1 MVGTMLIED
10 DELRDLYKLCGEE
23 RLQQLETGL
32 LRLEEQPGDFAT
44 IALLLQEAHRL
55 KGDSRAVG
63 VESVAAIVEAIEEIL
78 KRLQSQ
84 EMRLNPAINAG
95 LYQALT
101 AIAELI
107 HAATTGE
114 PSTIAVA
121 QILAELSGAI
131 GTNRNFEK
139 SANLPFNLVADEEL
153 CEIYRITCEERLQ
166 KLEAGLVKFLSYPD
180 LSVLGELKYQIHS
193 LKGDSRAVGLE
204 AIATIAQQIEQIL
217 KHVQLEK
224 DGVEAVGNGLFI
236 GIDAIAQLV
245 HEAVTGQASLVDP
258 DQVLEHLSANLD
270 TLLEVNSSDSH
281 AVEIALDHQPVPNVT
296 ELEQF
301 EPIASV
307 SSSMIEDVVL
317 RTVFKTSSEERLQKL
332 EAGLAQLEE
341 RPNDLAVL
349 AELLREAHSLKGD
362 ARSVGSESIGT
373 LTHKIEEVFE
383 QIQRQEV
390 VITPAVSDSLYV
402 GLDAIGQ
409 FVQEA
414 AIGQFSQISVEQVLA
429 ELNKIV
435 PVEASEIEPRL
446 DEAINP
452 DLTPAIDKVDEPYQ
466 IDTIR
471 VQTRDLDVLMA
482 RTDELTATRIQ
493 IAQTTSQIEQLT
505 SLWEKWKSTK
515 NREHY
520 PHEASSSREAC
531 EEDLEALINRLR
543 SSTQA
548 NTTKL
553 EVVAEALRETVYDLR
568 LLPLSTVFQ
577 LFPRTVRELAR
588 QQSKAVELVI
598 EGEETT
604 ADKRI
609 LESVKDALTHLI
621 RNAVDHGIETPEERE
636 QLGKPPVGKIWLRAY
651 QSANNI
657 IVEVADDG
665 RGLDLEQIKQTA
677 IKRKLYRKEELDRL
691 SPNQIRALIL
701 SPGFSTRTF
710 ITELS
715 GRGVGLD
722 VVKTQVDRLK
732 GTLQLDSTLHQ
743 GTTFRLQFR
752 TTLTTINVVFVEV
765 QGIVHALPFEFLQM
779 TLPISPEQI
788 TITESQSTIL
798 WNDQSIAVA
807 NLLEVLELS
816 KSLAY
821 PVAAKPR
828 PQSSNRRPCL
838 IFQVGEEKAGFLVD
852 RLLNTEEVILKSQ
865 SRLLKRVRNV
875 LGATTLASGE
885 VCMILNPAELIK
897 SIYQKLSD
905 SIAPLPKAVQRK
917 PVVLLVEDSMPVQI
931 QERRLLEGVGY
942 EVVVANDGLE
952 GYRALQSRQFDA
964 IVSDVEM
971 PNLDGLSLTARIR
984 QQPEYAD
991 LPIILVTTLSSEEDR
1006 KRGADAGANAYIA
1019 KGKFNQEVL
1028 LETLAR
1034 LI

>member
-1 MVGTMLIED
+1 MVGTMMIED
-10 DELRDLYKLCGEE
+10 DELRNLYKLSGEE
-23 RLQQLETGL
+23 RLQQFETGL
-32 LRLEEQPGDFAT
+32 LRLEEQPGDLAT
-44 IALLLQEAHRL
+44 IALLLQETHRL

-63 VESVAAIVEAIEEIL
+63 VESVAAIVEAIEKIL

-84 EMRLNPAINAG
+84 EMHLNPEINAG

-114 PSTIAVA
+114 PNTIEVA
-121 QILAELSGAI
+121 QILAQLSGAI
-131 GTNRNFEK
+131 STNRNSEAI
-139 SANLPFNLVADEEL
+139 ANLQFNLVADEEL

-166 KLEAGLVKFLSYPD
+166 KLEAGLVKLLNQPDSAVLS
-180 LSVLGELKYQIHS
+180 ELKYQIHS
-193 LKGDSRAVGLE
+193 LKGDSRAVGIE
-204 AIATIAQQIEQIL
+204 AIATIAQQLEQIL

-224 DGVEAVGNGLFI
+224 NAVEAVSDHLFT

-245 HEAVTGQASLVDP
+245 HAAVTGEPSLVDP
-258 DQVLEHLSANLD
+258 DQVLEHLLALD
-270 TLLEVNSSDSH
+270 TLLEVSSLDSQ
-281 AVEIALDHQPVPNVT
+281 AVEITLDHQPVSNVT

-301 EPIASV
+301 ESVPV
-307 SSSMIEDVVL
+307 SSLMIEDAVL

-341 RPNDLAVL
+341 RPSDPAVL

-362 ARSVGSESIGT
+362 ANSVGSESIGT

-390 VITPAVSDSLYV
+390 VVTPAVSNSLYV
-402 GLDAIGQ
+402 GLDAIGH

-414 AIGQFSQISVEQVLA
+414 VTGQFSQMNVEQVLD
-429 ELNKIV
+429 ELDKIV
-435 PVEASEIEPRL
+435 PVAATHETKVQETVPPEIL
-446 DEAINP
+446 I
-452 DLTPAIDKVDEPYQ
+452 PAIHKVDEPYQ

-471 VQTRDLDVLMA
+471 VQTQDLDVLMA

-515 NREHY
+515 NREQY

-543 SSTQA
+543 ASTQA

-553 EVVAEALRETVYDLR
+553 EGVAEALREKVYDLR

-621 RNAVDHGIETPEERE
+621 RNAVDHGIETSEERE

-651 QSANNI
+651 QSANS
-657 IVEVADDG
+657 IVIEVADDG

-677 IKRKLYRKEELDRL
+677 IKRKLYRKEELERL

-722 VVKTQVDRLK
+722 VVKTQVERLK
-732 GTLQLDSTLHQ
+732 GALQLESTLDQ

-765 QGIVHALPFEFLQM
+765 QGIVHALPFEFLQT
-779 TLPISPEQI
+779 TLPISPEQVTVTRSQN
-788 TITESQSTIL
+788 TIF
-798 WNDQSIAVA
+798 WNDQPIAVA
-807 NLLEVLELS
+807 NLLDVLELS

-821 PVAAKPR
+821 AVAAKPR
-828 PQSSNRRPCL
+828 LQSRDRRPCL

-885 VCMILNPAELIK
+885 VCMILNPVELIK
-897 SIYQKLSD
+897 SIQQKPFD
-905 SIAPLPKAVQRK
+905 PITPIAKAVQRK
-917 PVVLLVEDSMPVQI
+917 PVVLLVEDSMPVQT

-952 GYRALQSRQFDA
+952 GYRALQSGQFDA

-971 PNLDGLSLTARIR
+971 PNLDGLSLTAKIR
-984 QQPEYAD
+984 QQPEYAE
-991 LPIILVTTLSSEEDR
+991 LPIILVTTLSSDEDR